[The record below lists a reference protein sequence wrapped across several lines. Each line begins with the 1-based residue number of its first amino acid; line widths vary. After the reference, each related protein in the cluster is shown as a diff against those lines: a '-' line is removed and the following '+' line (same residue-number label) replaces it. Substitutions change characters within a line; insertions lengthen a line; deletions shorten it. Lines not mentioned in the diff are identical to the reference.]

1 MAFGQYS
8 KTTNNIVTAPTQDD
22 DNTTAGSSSF
32 SSWNDLLK
40 SQPRKPRAMGR
51 VKPLLVSR
59 FFEACFSLVC
69 YFDFVLWESRQSTR
83 IPAYKQHCKSVTS
96 RLF

>member
-8 KTTNNIVTAPTQDD
+8 KTTNNIVTAPAQDD

-51 VKPLLVSR
+51 VKPSLVS
-59 FFEACFSLVC
+59 
-69 YFDFVLWESRQSTR
+69 
-83 IPAYKQHCKSVTS
+83 
-96 RLF
+96 

>member
-8 KTTNNIVTAPTQDD
+8 KTTNNIVTAPAQDD

-32 SSWNDLLK
+32 SSWKDLLM

-51 VKPLLVSR
+51 VKPSLVS
-59 FFEACFSLVC
+59 
-69 YFDFVLWESRQSTR
+69 
-83 IPAYKQHCKSVTS
+83 
-96 RLF
+96 